1 MAIKAGLGHDVWNAW
16 PVLQSSFHFIV
27 VADDS
32 YVICMIFRSQGGCGR
47 PTAGSAGDYPEEE
60 EVAKE
65 AVKSKVVFKMK
76 KA

>member
-1 MAIKAGLGHDVWNAW
+1 M
-16 PVLQSSFHFIV
+16 QSSFHFIV

-32 YVICMIFRSQGGCGR
+32 YVICMIFRSQGSCGR
-47 PTAGSAGDYPEEE
+47 QTAGSPETILKRRKWQEE
-60 EVAKE
+60 NRDLRAKE

>member
-1 MAIKAGLGHDVWNAW
+1 M
-16 PVLQSSFHFIV
+16 QSSFHFIV

-47 PTAGSAGDYPEEE
+47 QTAGSAGDDPEEE
-60 EVAKE
+60 EVARREPRPRYLRAKE